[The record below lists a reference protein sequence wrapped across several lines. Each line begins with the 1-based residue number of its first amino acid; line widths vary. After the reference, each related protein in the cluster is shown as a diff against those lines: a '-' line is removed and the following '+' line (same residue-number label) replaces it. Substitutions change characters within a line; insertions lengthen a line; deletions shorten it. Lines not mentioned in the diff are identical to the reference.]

1 MFVYIWI
8 LALWTFPRMTLGLE
22 KYVIDTE
29 EQWKQWSYPSGGVV
43 EITPDGWVKVGYV
56 RKDINACLDAP
67 TFSYKWL
74 GRKIKG
80 GVKVGSNKDD
90 GKKIID
96 GDTTTY
102 WAPDPEDELKDWWVD
117 IDLGRLVTAKKIRL
131 IFAKGRT
138 PFPEFRIYVSK
149 HLQKYSK
156 LPKILE
162 YDLIAKTVKP
172 NTERV
177 FEVNFDSEKDRQG
190 NPLMGRYIQN
200 VRIVFDKKVD
210 DPGLAEVE
218 VITPGENIA
227 LKTLERGGRIKYGG
241 RMTKVEQI
249 FDGLIWTGSTV
260 TLAGADWLQQD
271 VWCNW
276 DLGATFWVDAM
287 RFTSEGGYVGRR
299 SDLEGF
305 RIYVSDGT
313 EAPMSPAEAWKVDG
327 KDVVWERIADVNN
340 KVSPPRLNFD
350 IKFPEPKKI
359 RYIFFHHYY
368 GTGYWA
374 TRASAGGYIWEFQ
387 IFGEGFIPG
396 VTLTSPLIDLGTVN
410 NITSISWDA
419 VTPPGTKIEIRTRT
433 GERVKEITRYFD
445 KAGNEMTKEQYERLP
460 RFRQGPIK
468 KEKIPVETYWSKW
481 SPVYERPGARFASPS
496 PSRYLLIEVKL
507 SSERPDVAP
516 SLNSITLF
524 YSKAAGSRLF
534 AEVTPKVAAPG
545 KPEKFRIVVRKRMY
559 EGEAISWYDRWG
571 RKITEKRWWSLPS
584 RSRGPVV
591 EERTHWY
598 DKDGNEITKEE
609 WEELKPKQ
617 RGKVEQTQDEITGF
631 NQVLIKTPSKAEDV
645 QLWIGGNAVPP
656 EKFGVE
662 ARWDSLIV
670 ELPRLVFTPEDSVE
684 IEFSCVPFF
693 NGTLFEVFVAG
704 TPGGWQMI
712 HPDPAVKNATTVML
726 PSLTEEGGLIR
737 NLDISPRVITPNSD
751 GRNDEIDISFTVS
764 RVEGLRSIKVEIYNL
779 KGELIKEIY
788 KTLGTSGNYRIK
800 WDGRDGSG
808 DMVLPG
814 IYVCEVSVDGD
825 AVKDRAGKSI
835 VVVY

>member
-1 MFVYIWI
+1 MYVYLGI
-8 LALWTFPRMTLGLE
+8 LVLWALPKVASGIER
-22 KYVIDTE
+22 YVIGTE

-43 EITPDGWVKVGYV
+43 EIAPDGWVKVGHV
-56 RKDINACLDAP
+56 RKDINACLDAH

-80 GVKVGSNKDD
+80 GVKAGSNRGD
-90 GKKIID
+90 GGKIID

-102 WAPDPEDELKDWWVD
+102 WAPDPEDDLENWWVD

-131 IFAKGRT
+131 IFADGKT

-149 HLQKYSK
+149 HLPKYAK
-156 LPKILE
+156 LQKILE
-162 YDLIAKTVKP
+162 YDLVAKTVKP
-172 NTERV
+172 NTERI
-177 FEVNFDSEKDRQG
+177 FEHNFDSEKDRHG
-190 NPLMGRYIQN
+190 NPLMGRYIHN
-200 VRIVFDKKVD
+200 VRIIFDKKVE

-260 TLAGADWLQQD
+260 TLAGADWLEQR

-287 RFTSEGGYVGRR
+287 RFTSEGPYIGWR

-313 EAPMSPAEAWKVDG
+313 EAPMSPAEAWEVDG
-327 KDVVWERIADVNN
+327 RDVVWERIADVDN

-350 IKFPEPKKI
+350 IKFPKPKRI

-396 VTLTSPLIDLGTVN
+396 VTLTSPLIDLGTMN

-419 VTPPGTKIEIRTRT
+419 DTPPGTKLEIRTRT

-445 KAGNEMTKEQYERLP
+445 KAGNEMTKEQYEMLP
-460 RFRQGPIK
+460 KFRQGPIK

-507 SSERPDVAP
+507 LSERPDVAP

-524 YSKAAGSRLF
+524 YSKAAGSGLF
-534 AEVTPKVAAPG
+534 AKVNPRVAAPG
-545 KPEKFRIVVRKRMY
+545 RPERFHVVVRKRMY

-571 RKITEKRWWSLPS
+571 RKVTEEYWRNLSL
-584 RSRGPVV
+584 RNRGPVV
-591 EERTHWY
+591 EERVHWY
-598 DKDGNEITKEE
+598 NKDGNEITKEE
-609 WEELKPKQ
+609 WEELKPGQ
-617 RGKVEQTQDEITGF
+617 RGKVEQSQDEITGF

-645 QLWIGGNAVPP
+645 RLQIGGNSVPP
-656 EKFGVE
+656 EEFGVE
-662 ARWDSLIV
+662 TRGDSLI
-670 ELPRLVFTPEDSVE
+670 LNSPRLVFTPEDSVE
-684 IEFSCVPFF
+684 VEFSCIPFF
-693 NGTLFEVFVAG
+693 NSTLFEVFVAG
-704 TPGGWQMI
+704 TPGGWQMV
-712 HPDPAVKNATTVML
+712 HPDPVVKNATTVML
-726 PSLTEEGGLIR
+726 PSLTEEGALIR
-737 NLDISPRVITPNSD
+737 NLNISPRVITPNGD
-751 GRNDEIDISFTVS
+751 GCNDKAEISFTVS
-764 RVEGLRSIKVEIYNL
+764 KVEGLRQVSVGIYRLN
-779 KGELIKEIY
+779 GELVMEIY
-788 KTLGTSGNYRIK
+788 KGLGTSGNYK
-800 WDGRDGSG
+800 LSWDGGDRSG
-808 DMVLPG
+808 EMMAPG
-814 IYVCEVSVDGD
+814 VYLCKVTVDGD
-825 AVKDRAGKSI
+825 AVKDRVNRT
-835 VVVY
+835 VVVIY